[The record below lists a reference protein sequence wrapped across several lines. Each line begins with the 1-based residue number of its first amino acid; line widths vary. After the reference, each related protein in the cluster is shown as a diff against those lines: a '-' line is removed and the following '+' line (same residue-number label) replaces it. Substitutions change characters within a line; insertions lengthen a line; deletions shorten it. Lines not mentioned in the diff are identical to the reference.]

1 MGMSRFEWSTVDRTL
16 RQPLVPRS
24 RLVLVALVV
33 VLGLSLTSPL
43 WSMDFAA
50 PQYPK
55 GLHLS
60 IYAHTVTGDIHEIN
74 TLNHYIGM
82 HRIDRAE
89 LSDLD
94 WIPFGIGILALL
106 CLRVAAIGDLRSL
119 VDLSVLFVYFSAFS
133 GARFVYKLWVFGHDL
148 DPKAAITVDP
158 FMPAVLG
165 TKQIANFTTTSLP
178 AGGSVWL
185 LAFGAGLGV
194 VLLWNVWVRARE
206 ASAAA

>member
-1 MGMSRFEWSTVDRTL
+1 MSFFDWNTVDRTL
-16 RQPLVPRS
+16 REPLVPRS
-24 RLVLVALVV
+24 RLVLVALVA
-33 VLGLSLTSPL
+33 VLALSLWAPL
-43 WSMDFAA
+43 WSMHFKA

-60 IYAHTVTGDIHEIN
+60 VYAYTVTGDIHEIN

-82 HRIDRAE
+82 KHIDRAE

-106 CLRVAAIGDLRSL
+106 CLRVAALGDLRSL
-119 VDLSVLFVYFSAFS
+119 VDLSVLFLYFSAFS

-158 FMPAVLG
+158 FTPAVLG

-178 AGGSVWL
+178 AAGSFWL
-185 LAFGAGLGV
+185 VAFGLGIAA
-194 VLLWNVWVRARE
+194 VLLWNVTARVRA
-206 ASAAA
+206 APA

>member
-1 MGMSRFEWSTVDRTL
+1 MSRLEWSTVDRTL

-24 RLVLVALVV
+24 RIVLAVLVVA
-33 VLGLSLTSPL
+33 LGLSLTAPL

-50 PQYPK
+50 PQYPE
-55 GLHLS
+55 GLQLS
-60 IYAHTVTGDIHEIN
+60 IYAHTVTGDINEIN

>member
-1 MGMSRFEWSTVDRTL
+1 MSRFEWSTVDRVL
-16 RQPLVPRS
+16 SRPLVPRS
-24 RLVLVALVV
+24 RILLAVLVVA
-33 VLGLSLTSPL
+33 LGLSLSAPL
-43 WSMDFAA
+43 WSMHFQA
-50 PQYPK
+50 PQYPS

-60 IYAHTVTGDIHEIN
+60 IFAYTVTGDINEIN

-82 HRIDRAE
+82 HRIDRAA

-94 WIPFGIGILALL
+94 WIPFGIGVLALL

-119 VDLSVLFVYFSAFS
+119 VDLSVLFLYFSAFS

-178 AGGSVWL
+178 AAGSAWL
-185 LAFGAGLGV
+185 FVFGVGLGAT
-194 VLLWNVWVRARE
+194 LLWNLWARARE
-206 ASAAA
+206 PAPA